1 MKRIFRFFAIT
12 FLVLGIASCGGDGY
26 SNPNPNPNPTT
37 LTYTA
42 SLDAASEVPPTTSG
56 ATGTATLTFNN
67 TTKAFT
73 INVTHNVVNPTMAH
87 IHRGLAG
94 EAPANNIVF
103 GLTSTSA
110 TTYTLSGTL
119 NATQEADLKAV
130 PSIYYVNIHTAANPT
145 GEIRGQLIKSTVSNP
160 Y

>member
-1 MKRIFRFFAIT
+1 MKRIFSFFSIAI
-12 FLVLGIASCGGDGY
+12 FLLGMSCSDGY
-26 SNPNPNPNPTT
+26 NSPSPNPNPTT
-37 LTYTA
+37 VTYVAT
-42 SLDAASEVPPTTSG
+42 LNAASEVPPTTSA

-73 INVTHNVVNPTMAH
+73 ITVTHNVVNPTMAH

-94 EAPANNIVF
+94 DAPANNIVF
-103 GLTSTSA
+103 PLNSTSA

-119 NATQEADLKAV
+119 TAAQEADLKAV
-130 PSIYYVNIHTAANPT
+130 PALYYVNIHTNANPT
-145 GEIRGQLIKSTVSNP
+145 GEIRGQLIKSGGSTNP

>member
-12 FLVLGIASCGGDGY
+12 FFLLGIASCGGDGY
-26 SNPNPNPNPTT
+26 NSPGPNPNPTT
-37 LTYTA
+37 VTYKATLNGSNEFPA
-42 SLDAASEVPPTTSG
+42 VTSSAMG
-56 ATGTATLTFNN
+56 NATLTFNN

-94 EAPANNIVF
+94 SSPANNIVF
-103 GLTSTSA
+103 ELTSTSA

-119 NATQEADLKAV
+119 NAAQEADLKAV
-130 PSIYYVNIHTAANPT
+130 PELYYVNIHSTAHST
-145 GEIRGQLIKSTVSNP
+145 GEIRGQLVEYVAP